1 MRGREIVL
9 YLFFSFRI
17 YYHNKTYLHYIYYF
31 SFLLNFASA
40 TFPAD
45 QAAAEGGQG
54 EGGEEGD
61 GDDGDDVQEV
71 VLVPGQAHRV
81 RLEVLGVAVP
91 GEVLHPPHRAL
102 RRRLL
107 LVEEEVVCAAQLLPD
122 LLVLRQPRDGRV
134 QLVLGEAGP
143 VQQHR
148 VPRPRSPGLYTAWN
162 HNSKQLTPPENVGLL
177 IVAQRDS
184 DQWSAVVER
193 LLHA

>member
-1 MRGREIVL
+1 MYLLSQFNKPTL
-9 YLFFSFRI
+9 YYKFCA
-17 YYHNKTYLHYIYYF
+17 YYF
-31 SFLLNFASA
+31 SFRLNFASA

-45 QAAAEGGQG
+45 HAAAEGGQG
-54 EGGEEGD
+54 EGGDEGD
-61 GDDGDDVQEV
+61 GDDGEDVQEV

-107 LVEEEVVCAAQLLPD
+107 LVQEEVVCAAQLLPD

-134 QLVLGEAGP
+134 QRVRGEAGP

-148 VPRPRSPGLYTAWN
+148 VPRPRGSSGTQHHN
-162 HNSKQLTPPENVGLL
+162 HNSTHQN
-177 IVAQRDS
+177 I
-184 DQWSAVVER
+184 
-193 LLHA
+193 